1 MNEQTLRERVVAG
14 IRGDIVSGQLE
25 PGAVY
30 SAPFLADIYHVSV
43 TPVREALLDLVKE
56 DRKSTRL
63 NSSHT

>member
-30 SAPFLADIYHVSV
+30 SAPYLADIYHVSV
-43 TPVREALLDLVKE
+43 TPVREA
-56 DRKSTRL
+56 
-63 NSSHT
+63 